1 MNLLSGIKTE
11 PKTGLKGTLYSDGGS
26 RGNPGPAGCGGIIY
40 DEKKVILGDF
50 HRFLGERT
58 NNYAEYQG
66 VIIGM
71 QTALNLGVSALV
83 VKMDSKLA
91 IEQLAGRWKV
101 KHPQIRLLWQEAK
114 ALESEFEQVHYEHVR
129 REHNTQ
135 ADQLANLAM
144 DRGV

>member
-1 MNLLSGIKTE
+1 MNLLSAIKKDT
-11 PKTGLKGTLYSDGGS
+11 KTGLRACLYSDGGS
-26 RGNPGPAGCGGIIY
+26 RGNPGPAGCGGVIY
-40 DEKKVILGDF
+40 GEKKAVLGDF

-71 QTALNLGVSALV
+71 QTALSLGVTELV
-83 VKMDSKLA
+83 VRMDSKLA

-101 KHPQIRLLWQEAK
+101 KHPQIRILWQEAK
-114 ALESEFEQVHYEHVR
+114 GLEAQFEKVSYEHVR
-129 REHNTQ
+129 RELNIR

-144 DRGV
+144 DRQA